1 MEKNRKTIR
10 FLWISLTVLVILC
23 IIVFSTVTFL
33 VIRQGTGTMN
43 QVATIYMEEM
53 SKQTQKHFDTLV
65 NMRLDQV
72 NAITQAVQPETVEE
86 LDETA
91 VSRLTAVGTL
101 RNFTH
106 LFLYDTEG
114 NDVVIYGNQ
123 VEVEDKED
131 FLNAMNSGQPLVTV
145 GREADGSLV
154 LLYGLSVGYPDTIGY
169 PMPDGG
175 RCTALVVGLPIERLG
190 EALSLGAD
198 TGLIFTHVI
207 RQDGSFVVNS
217 ADVPY
222 DDFFAW
228 MQANGVE
235 YGDDEIEEKVEML
248 REAVENREAYGLTV
262 RMQGEI
268 RHLYCAPMYNTEW
281 AMVCVM
287 PHGFLDEELN
297 GMTLHSI
304 ALALIS
310 CSILVIAT
318 MIIFAAYMRISHRQ
332 MADLDEAKEKALEAS
347 RAKSEFLSNMSH
359 DIRTPMNAIIGMT
372 AIAAANPQDTG
383 KV

>member
-114 NDVVIYGNQ
+114 NDVVIYGN
-123 VEVEDKED
+123 
-131 FLNAMNSGQPLVTV
+131 
-145 GREADGSLV
+145 
-154 LLYGLSVGYPDTIGY
+154 
-169 PMPDGG
+169 
-175 RCTALVVGLPIERLG
+175 
-190 EALSLGAD
+190 
-198 TGLIFTHVI
+198 
-207 RQDGSFVVNS
+207 
-217 ADVPY
+217 
-222 DDFFAW
+222 
-228 MQANGVE
+228 
-235 YGDDEIEEKVEML
+235 
-248 REAVENREAYGLTV
+248 
-262 RMQGEI
+262 
-268 RHLYCAPMYNTEW
+268 
-281 AMVCVM
+281 
-287 PHGFLDEELN
+287 
-297 GMTLHSI
+297 
-304 ALALIS
+304 
-310 CSILVIAT
+310 
-318 MIIFAAYMRISHRQ
+318 
-332 MADLDEAKEKALEAS
+332 
-347 RAKSEFLSNMSH
+347 
-359 DIRTPMNAIIGMT
+359 
-372 AIAAANPQDTG
+372 
-383 KV
+383 